1 MPRSIKSGI
10 SAFPSIPRTSPLA
23 PRARLEFSGAHPV
36 NGFEASR
43 TTIRWRPKRR
53 RTARL
58 PQRSRAPQAAEQR
71 MIAAVQP
78 AVEALPAG
86 LPAELVEPLGSA
98 VGAFQGAMTVVAT
111 FLERERI
118 DVKTGLLTYRAGLDA
133 IWAVAHLSDPR
144 PPVAFA
150 MFDIDWFKSVNDDF
164 GHPVGD
170 RVLAAV
176 ANQIR
181 KRSRRNDIAVRY
193 GGEELLWALPRTNLG
208 GAKQLVERVRKA
220 VQAMTM
226 FVDDSVV
233 RVTVSA
239 GIAELRRDESVND
252 AIARADAA
260 LYWAKRRRNQVSI
273 WTTQMRLGKTM
284 GSPDRS
290 AARRFFAVS

>member
-1 MPRSIKSGI
+1 MPRSIKSGV
-10 SAFPSIPRTSPLA
+10 SAFPSIARISPLA
-23 PRARLEFSGAHPV
+23 PGARPRFSGPHSVTA
-36 NGFEASR
+36 FEASR
-43 TTIRWRPKRR
+43 TTIRQRPERSP
-53 RTARL
+53 TAQL
-58 PQRSRAPQAAEQR
+58 SQRSRAPHAEQG
-71 MIAAVQP
+71 MIAAAQP

-98 VGAFQGAMTVVAT
+98 VGALHGAMTAVAA

-118 DVKTGLLTYRAGLDA
+118 DAKTGLLTYRAGLDA
-133 IWAVAHLSDPR
+133 ILAVAHMSDPR

-150 MFDIDWFKSVNDDF
+150 MFDIDWFKSVNDEF

-181 KRSRRNDIAVRY
+181 KHSRRNDIAIRY

-208 GAKQLVERVRKA
+208 GAKRLVERVRKA
-220 VQAMTM
+220 VQRMTM
-226 FVDDSVV
+226 FVNDSEV

-252 AIARADAA
+252 AVERADAA
-260 LYWAKRRRNQVSI
+260 LYWAKRRRNEVSI
-273 WTTQMRLGKTM
+273 WTTQMRLRRTM

-290 AARRFFAVS
+290 AARQLFAVN